1 MKNEIIELKLDFTKF
16 PIFLQI
22 LIKWIQMR
30 TGAAVEMILSTALGV
45 MALACQDRLMLNL
58 RADQCIQYHSLSW
71 FSQVREKG
79 SQRYLDY

>member
-16 PIFLQI
+16 PVFLQT

-45 MALACQDRLMLNL
+45 MALACQDRFDVKPEGRPERLP
-58 RADQCIQYHSLSW
+58 SLLCNHTIVS
-71 FSQVREKG
+71 
-79 SQRYLDY
+79 LH